1 MSGERLRDQRV
12 VMLAAGFEAVNF
24 AAQAGL
30 STIDAPGIQKHRTT
44 YLAVRLIPF
53 ALFQHGYGYERANSP
68 IKTHNPAFL
77 LQGRDRLPP
86 PFQAPTHAHPQ
97 PPAIS
102 SY

>member
-44 YLAVRLIPF
+44 YLAGRLIPF
-53 ALFQHGYGYERANSP
+53 ALFQHGYGDERANAP
-68 IKTHNPAFL
+68 IKTPNSAFL
-77 LQGRDRLPP
+77 LQGHDRLRR
-86 PFQAPTHAHPQ
+86 PFPDPIQDDHE
-97 PPAIS
+97 S
-102 SY
+102 S